1 MRVRTWTLLAAIGLL
16 AAGCAEAPE
25 QGAGG
30 GSEAAE
36 QPEQPKQESE
46 LTINAF
52 DFGFDLSGVTSLPPG
67 QVTFTMTNDGKQ
79 PHHAQFLPL
88 ADGVTFEDFSEA
100 VKTYPAPAE
109 LDFSP
114 EIRELYV
121 PPARGVLNWVSRGE
135 EISPKDEL
143 EVGSYVLICAI
154 KDPESGR
161 RHYEMGM
168 LEPFEVG

>member
-16 AAGCAEAPE
+16 AAGCAEARE

-36 QPEQPKQESE
+36 QPEQPTQESE
-46 LTINAF
+46 LTIKAF

-79 PHHAQFLPL
+79 PHHAQFLLL
-88 ADGVTFEDFSEA
+88 AEGVTFEGFSEA
-100 VKTYPAPAE
+100 VEAYPAPGD
-109 LDFSP
+109 LDFAP

-121 PPARGVLNWVSRGE
+121 PPAAGVLSWVSRGE
-135 EISPKDEL
+135 EISPRNEL
-143 EVGSYVLICAI
+143 EAGSYVLICAI

>member
-1 MRVRTWTLLAAIGLL
+1 MRMRTWTLLAAIGLL

-36 QPEQPKQESE
+36 QPEQPTQESE
-46 LTINAF
+46 LTIKAF
-52 DFGFDLSGVTSLPPG
+52 DFGFDLSGVTSIPPG

-100 VKTYPAPAE
+100 VETYPASAE

-121 PPARGVLNWVSRGE
+121 PPARGVLSWVSRGE

>member
-36 QPEQPKQESE
+36 QPTQESE
-46 LTINAF
+46 LTIKAF

-79 PHHAQFLPL
+79 PHHAQFLTL

-100 VKTYPAPAE
+100 VEAYPAPAD

-114 EIRELYV
+114 EIRELYI
-121 PPARGVLNWVSRGE
+121 PPAAGVLNWVSRGE

>member
-1 MRVRTWTLLAAIGLL
+1 MRMRTWTLLAAIGLL

-36 QPEQPKQESE
+36 APEQPTQESE
-46 LTINAF
+46 LTIKAF

-67 QVTFTMTNDGKQ
+67 QVTFTMTNEGKQ

-100 VKTYPAPAE
+100 VETHPASAE

-121 PPARGVLNWVSRGE
+121 PPARGVLSWVSRGE
-135 EISPKDEL
+135 EISPKDDL
-143 EVGSYVLICAI
+143 EAGSYVLICAI